1 MNVFILR
8 PNTQQTQRLLEDL
21 YLDQFS
27 HTVLARA
34 YFSIHNIILEFKLL
48 HFYSY
53 TILKYIQNPPKIKY
67 YQNN

>member
-1 MNVFILR
+1 MNVFIVR
-8 PNTQQTQRLLEDL
+8 PNTQQTQCLLEDL

-27 HTVLARA
+27 HTTVLARA

-53 TILKYIQNPPKIKY
+53 TILKYIQNPPKM
-67 YQNN
+67 